1 VSRHWSGPCRDLQ
14 HHRRQPGEH
23 HGVPPAHGGAGGL
36 PPPPLVALPDA
47 PGRISP
53 GLLAFL
59 VESRRVD
66 NRRMVEELGVVP
78 RYARLEDG
86 VAASLA
92 TMRVAPE

>member
-1 VSRHWSGPCRDLQ
+1 MQGIFNVTDGNPATTTEFLQ
-14 HHRRQPGEH
+14 RT
-23 HGVPPAHGGAGGL
+23 AALAGL
-36 PPPPLVALPDA
+36 PPPPLVALADA

-66 NRRMVEELGVVP
+66 NHRMLEELGVVP

-86 VAASLA
+86 IAASLA
-92 TMRVAPE
+92 AMRASTE